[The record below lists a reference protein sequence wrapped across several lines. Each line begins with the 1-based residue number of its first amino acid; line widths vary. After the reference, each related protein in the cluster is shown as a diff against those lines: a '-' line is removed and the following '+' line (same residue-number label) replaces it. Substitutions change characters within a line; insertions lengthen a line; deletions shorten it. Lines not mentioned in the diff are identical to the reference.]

1 MDSTKEE
8 KAVKIEP
15 KEEPDIKIEHQL
27 YVIDQKIEEKP
38 ELATVRPLTV
48 PVDSFRSYQAEPSPS
63 SSRVVAE
70 VRVQAP
76 PPAPVKFEDADP
88 FDLAPPARFSP
99 PPPPADRAKRRS
111 VPGGHDSAR
120 PRIKFSP
127 YQARR

>member
-1 MDSTKEE
+1 MDSARED

-15 KEEPDIKIEHQL
+15 KEEPDIKIEHQ
-27 YVIDQKIEEKP
+27 VFTIDQKIEEKP
-38 ELATVRPLTV
+38 ELATVRPQDV

-63 SSRVVAE
+63 SSRIVAD

-76 PPAPVKFEDADP
+76 PPAPIKFEYADP
-88 FDLAPPARFSP
+88 FDLAPRARFSP

-120 PRIKFSP
+120 PRLKFSP

>member
-1 MDSTKEE
+1 MDSAKDP

-15 KEEPDIKIEHQL
+15 KEEPDVKIEHQV
-27 YVIDQKIEEKP
+27 YTIDQKIEQKP
-38 ELATVRPLTV
+38 ELATVRPLNV
-48 PVDSFRSYQAEPSPS
+48 PVSSFRSYQAEPSPS

-70 VRVQAP
+70 VRVHAP
-76 PPAPVKFEDADP
+76 PPAPVKFEDFDP
-88 FDLAPPARFSP
+88 FDLAPRARFSP

-120 PRIKFSP
+120 PRLKFSP

>member
-1 MDSTKEE
+1 MDSAKDP

-15 KEEPDIKIEHQL
+15 KEEPDIKIEHQV
-27 YVIDQKIEEKP
+27 YTIDQKIEQKP
-38 ELATVRPLTV
+38 ELATVRPLNV
-48 PVDSFRSYQAEPSPS
+48 PVNLFRSYQAEPSPS

-70 VRVQAP
+70 VRVNAP
-76 PPAPVKFEDADP
+76 PPAPVKFEEDP
-88 FDLAPPARFSP
+88 FDLGPRARFSP

-120 PRIKFSP
+120 PRLKFSP

>member
-15 KEEPDIKIEHQL
+15 KEEPDIKIEHQV
-27 YVIDQKIEEKP
+27 YTIDQKIEEKP

-70 VRVQAP
+70 VRV
-76 PPAPVKFEDADP
+76 
-88 FDLAPPARFSP
+88 
-99 PPPPADRAKRRS
+99 
-111 VPGGHDSAR
+111 
-120 PRIKFSP
+120 
-127 YQARR
+127 